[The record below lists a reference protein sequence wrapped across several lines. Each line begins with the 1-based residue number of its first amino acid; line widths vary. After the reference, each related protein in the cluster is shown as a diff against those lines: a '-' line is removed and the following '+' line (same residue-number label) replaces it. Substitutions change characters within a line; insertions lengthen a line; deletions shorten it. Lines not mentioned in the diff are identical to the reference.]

1 MSETQAYNVTAAH
14 ITQTPGICGGK
25 PCIAGRRIRVQDV
38 YEWHEKLG
46 MTAGEISAEY
56 NLSLAQVHAALT
68 FAYEHLDDILAD
80 IEGSEHNVSTFKS
93 DYPEQVKK
101 LTGE

>member
-38 YEWHEKLG
+38 YEWYEKLG
-46 MTAGEISAEY
+46 MTASEISAEY

-68 FAYEHLDDILAD
+68 FAYENLEDILAA
-80 IEGSEHNVSTFKS
+80 IEDSEQNVETFKS

-101 LTGE
+101 LSGE